1 MCEVVTDGV
10 ERDGYVFLH
19 RVDRDAQR
27 LSNLFVRQTLPP
39 AQLEHF
45 PLAGRQRAEGFV
57 DDSLQF
63 GDGNGL

>member
-1 MCEVVTDGV
+1 MGEVVTDGV
-10 ERDGYVFLH
+10 ERGGYVFLH

-45 PLAGRQRAEGFV
+45 PLAGVMLAEGFR
-57 DDSLQF
+57 
-63 GDGNGL
+63 